1 MATGKY
7 HEICQTVTEKNY
19 KIIQSD
25 RREKI
30 ENFANLQ
37 HEETMKFANQLQ
49 KDCKICQLVT
59 EKKKI

>member
-30 ENFANLQ
+30 ENFANLP

-49 KDCKICQLVT
+49 KMSISHR
-59 EKKKI
+59 KKKKN